1 MNGNNMEVEQ
11 ENTMIQTCSVACYNI
26 ALGGGLGS
34 YLLGMEK
41 KTYELAGVGTVGN
54 TSNSY
59 KKLEFGW
66 MTGYL
71 LVVCFI
77 GLFVLI
83 PLRKVLI
90 VDYKLTFPTGMATA
104 VLINGFHG
112 NNDKRARYNNLRK
125 KFQNATSFMGL
136 PVLSEAGLDLM
147 NKLLIYDPKKRIT
160 ADAALNHE
168 WFREVP
174 LPMSKEFMP
183 TFPAQHAQD
192 RFGTTWG
199 GSSFVGSEVPERL
212 MPHCSALAG
221 SRFSS
226 KEHGEVLHSR
236 ELLPPLELVDFIGVE
251 SATALPMERKEESL
265 ISISPTRCLL

>member
-1 MNGNNMEVEQ
+1 MYFRISGLPQLKQLALISRPKEFKYEHAGRKLLDTHRHRHGQLEVMNGNNMEVEQ
-11 ENTMIQTCSVACYNI
+11 VRDLATEKRGEEEEGEKELC
-26 ALGGGLGS
+26 GLGS

-41 KTYELAGVGTVGN
+41 KTYELARVGTVGN

-59 KKLEFGW
+59 KKLEFEGNKW
-66 MTGYL
+66 G
-71 LVVCFI
+71 LVPFQWGFKVPPNPPSVHPLQFHMIRFI
-77 GLFVLI
+77 
-83 PLRKVLI
+83 
-90 VDYKLTFPTGMATA
+90 
-104 VLINGFHG
+104 
-112 NNDKRARYNNLRK
+112 
-125 KFQNATSFMGL
+125 
-136 PVLSEAGLDLM
+136 DL
-147 NKLLIYDPKKRIT
+147 
-160 ADAALNHE
+160 
-168 WFREVP
+168 FREVCGFITTSGGAYRS
-174 LPMSKEFMP
+174 LRV
-183 TFPAQHAQD
+183 